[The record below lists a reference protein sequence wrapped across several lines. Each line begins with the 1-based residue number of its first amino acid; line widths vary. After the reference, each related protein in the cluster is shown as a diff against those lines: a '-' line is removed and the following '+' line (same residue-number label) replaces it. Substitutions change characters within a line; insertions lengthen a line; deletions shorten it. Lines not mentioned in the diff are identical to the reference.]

1 MKLAKTLYDKLWDAH
16 YITDVEGDA
25 LLYIDRH
32 LIHEVTSPQAFAGL
46 NKHQRRVRQPGL
58 TIATMDHSISTR
70 SLNLQACGPQN
81 ALQLQTLIK
90 NCLANNIMLFPV
102 GDSRQGIVHV
112 MGPEQGLIWPGMT
125 VVCGDSHTATHGA
138 LGTLAFGIGTSDVEH
153 VLATQT
159 LRQRKAKNLKVE
171 LSGQLSAGVSAKDI
185 ILAVIGKLTS
195 AGATGYVIEYA
206 GDAISKLSM
215 AARMTICNMSIEAGA
230 KAGMM
235 APDETTFA
243 YLKNKPFAPNFT
255 DWEQALL
262 HWRSFYTDA
271 NATFDKELYLDVTN
285 LAPQVTWGTNP
296 GQVISIDERIPN
308 PASFSDKKQRES
320 AQRGL
325 DYVQLKPGTA
335 IEDISLTH
343 IFIGSCT
350 NSRIEDLREA
360 AEIAS
365 KGKVATSVKAI
376 VVPGSMQVKLQAE
389 AEGLHEIFLAA
400 GFEWRLPGCSMCLG
414 MNDDTLQ
421 MGNRCASTSN
431 RNFEGRQGRGSFT
444 HLVSPATAAASALA
458 GTLFDARKL

>member
-1 MKLAKTLYDKLWDAH
+1 MAKTLYDKLWDAH
-16 YITDVEGDA
+16 FITELEGDG

-46 NKHQRRVRQPGL
+46 KHQHRKVRQPGL
-58 TIATMDHSISTR
+58 TVATMDHSISTR
-70 SLNLQACGPQN
+70 SLDLQACGPQN
-81 ALQLQTLIK
+81 ALQLQTLLQ
-90 NCLANNIMLFPV
+90 NCQAHNIMLFPV

-153 VLATQT
+153 VMATQT
-159 LRQRKAKNLKVE
+159 LRQRKAKNLRVT
-171 LSGQLSAGVSAKDI
+171 LNGGLAAGVSAKDI
-185 ILAVIGKLTS
+185 ILAVIGQLTS

-206 GDAISKLSM
+206 GDAIRQLGM

-230 KAGMM
+230 KAGII
-235 APDETTFA
+235 APDDITID
-243 YLKNKPFAPNFT
+243 YLRHKPFAP
-255 DWEQALL
+255 DAA
-262 HWRSFYTDA
+262 HWDSAVAYWRTFYSDA
-271 NATFDKELYLDVTN
+271 DAQFDKELVLDVST

-296 GQVISIDERIPN
+296 GQVMAIDGRVPD
-308 PASFSDKKQRES
+308 PADFADAKLQEAARR
-320 AQRGL
+320 AL
-325 DYVQLKPGTA
+325 DYVQLAKGTA
-335 IEDISLTH
+335 VTDIALSH
-343 IFIGSCT
+343 VFIGSCT

-360 AEIAS
+360 AQIAA
-365 KGKVATSVKAI
+365 KGKVAPRVKAI
-376 VVPGSMQVKLQAE
+376 VVPGSMQVKQQAE
-389 AEGLHEIFLAA
+389 AEGLHEIFQQA

-421 MGNRCASTSN
+421 PGDRCASTSN

-458 GTLFDARKL
+458 GTLFDPRTL